1 MHERLILG
9 MATMVESRDNSTG
22 GHIRRTSDVIK
33 NTLFKWLGEFKRDET
48 KDHFY
53 YESEGKI
60 YLVTIRYLY
69 DGKHRRGYQ
78 FFITD
83 DTDSRK
89 YVKLLANYNDQLS
102 EEVAEK
108 TQTSSPKKSV
118 PVEGIFLTVFGGV
131 FFLFG
136 MFFIFILHSVLPS
149 DESAMLLVYLGPGIF
164 VVVGLVILSVGIYS
178 LATRRPVGKL
188 YINGVPVGENEEDD
202 QDPGRDRES

>member
-1 MHERLILG
+1 MIGGKSYDDYLREQERKNRTYG
-9 MATMVESRDNSTG
+9 YETRDAFRSQT
-22 GHIRRTSDVIK
+22 
-33 NTLFKWLGEFKRDET
+33 
-48 KDHFY
+48 
-53 YESEGKI
+53 
-60 YLVTIRYLY
+60 
-69 DGKHRRGYQ
+69 
-78 FFITD
+78 
-83 DTDSRK
+83 
-89 YVKLLANYNDQLS
+89 
-102 EEVAEK
+102 EVAEK

-188 YINGVPVGENEEDD
+188 VINGVPVGENDEEDE